1 MAGFPEY
8 LWVHYFNGPLLA
20 PGPSANPPPYEAE
33 AVFVSDIHAHAPAGV
48 MPGTTCITSS
58 TYQSGRCVLFSFHP
72 ELTPGLEQMPVRAV
86 KWAAGKL

>member
-1 MAGFPEY
+1 
-8 LWVHYFNGPLLA
+8 
-20 PGPSANPPPYEAE
+20 
-33 AVFVSDIHAHAPAGV
+33 
-48 MPGTTCITSS
+48 MPGTTCITTS